1 MSEEIDQK
9 IARVE
14 EKLAKFRVNATA
26 ARDKVV
32 EREER
37 LKLQVWRERA
47 EKWEQKVAQAEHQ
60 LRRLEVK
67 KAKAGNN
74 D

>member
-1 MSEEIDQK
+1 MSQEIDDK
-9 IARVE
+9 IKVVE
-14 EKLAKFRVNATA
+14 KKLAKFRAKATVA
-26 ARDKVV
+26 TDKVI